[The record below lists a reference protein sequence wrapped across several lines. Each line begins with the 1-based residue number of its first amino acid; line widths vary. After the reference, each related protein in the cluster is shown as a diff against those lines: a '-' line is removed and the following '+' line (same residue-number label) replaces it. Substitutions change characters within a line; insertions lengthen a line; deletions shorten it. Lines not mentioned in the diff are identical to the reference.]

1 MAAMVAKC
9 AKMVDEA
16 PHNEQ
21 AQDMLDNVTWI
32 AQIVKHSSV
41 QQWEVHRQKQ
51 GEGDM
56 TCPKCG
62 SHVVIMRRC
71 RNGTEEWEC
80 LFCHNKW
87 ERETR

>member
-51 GEGDM
+51 GG
-56 TCPKCG
+56 
-62 SHVVIMRRC
+62 R
-71 RNGTEEWEC
+71 
-80 LFCHNKW
+80 
-87 ERETR
+87 